1 MKLVLAPGFY
11 DNLAKLAKQLTEGL
25 TTAAKKHGIVLGM
38 AVLGAFMTGLNIGLA
53 ADEISKS
60 EHWRTA
66 YAAAA
71 RGDWRGV
78 LKALMGA
85 PDGHFLGEHLFGD
98 FAREI
103 LKQAPWLKE
112 QLNRLWHD
120 LYEKLNNDAIE
131 YNAELERRFGPAEA
145 PPPGESG
152 PPMSITPPGLP
163 RRPE

>member
-1 MKLVLAPGFY
+1 MERGKVS
-11 DNLAKLAKQLTEGL
+11 
-25 TTAAKKHGIVLGM
+25 AKKHGIVLGM

-98 FAREI
+98 FASHGCVGLLDRI
-103 LKQAPWLKE
+103 DRGAWTDRAIQQP
-112 QLNRLWHD
+112 D
-120 LYEKLNNDAIE
+120 LIHRGQDA
-131 YNAELERRFGPAEA
+131 AH
-145 PPPGESG
+145 SG
-152 PPMSITPPGLP
+152 IDGG
-163 RRPE
+163 